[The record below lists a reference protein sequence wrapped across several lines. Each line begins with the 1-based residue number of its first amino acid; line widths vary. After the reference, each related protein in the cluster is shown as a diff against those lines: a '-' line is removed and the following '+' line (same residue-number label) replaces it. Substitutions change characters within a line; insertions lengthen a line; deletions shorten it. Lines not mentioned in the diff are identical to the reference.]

1 MTQGSENHNPEQSE
15 KVITTDQMFHEF
27 AEICV
32 LRGSLVKTHTE
43 EDGTG
48 FMLAD
53 IPPLTEKGIKAVT
66 YKPPYTFD
74 GEPMGNVLYIEF
86 DDPEIQKVID
96 LYVDESGHVTRQI
109 LTLESKFVDSHDV
122 QHLQEIAEDPNRDA
136 LIDEAIRAF
145 EHQDGFSDDPD
156 VREVQHRLLFTMGEL
171 TPSPADMLAAH
182 EALAATK
189 QWDKA

>member
-1 MTQGSENHNPEQSE
+1 MTQGPENQNAEQSE
-15 KVITTDQMFHEF
+15 IVITTDQMFHDF
-27 AEICV
+27 AELC
-32 LRGSLVKTHTE
+32 LRRGSHVKTDTD
-43 EDGTG
+43 EDGNG
-48 FMLAD
+48 FMLVG
-53 IPPLTEKGIKAVT
+53 IPPLLDKGIKAVA
-66 YKPPYTFD
+66 YKPPYMFE
-74 GEPMGNVLYIEF
+74 GEPVGNSMYIEF

-145 EHQDGFSDDPD
+145 EQQDGFSDNPD